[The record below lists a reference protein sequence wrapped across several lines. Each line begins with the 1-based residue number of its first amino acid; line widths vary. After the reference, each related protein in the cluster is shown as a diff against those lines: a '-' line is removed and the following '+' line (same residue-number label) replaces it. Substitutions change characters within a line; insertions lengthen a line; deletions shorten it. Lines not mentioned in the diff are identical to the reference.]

1 MVDGGHGFLLSGCAS
16 YCTVWTVQD
25 SSPGDVIFI
34 ARLTRMTATER
45 STRDRLLDAFETL
58 LVTAGSRS
66 ATLDA
71 VAAQAETSKGGLLYH
86 FHSKD
91 ELVEGMLDRL
101 RTQGAADAARMK
113 TAKLG
118 PVDYY
123 LKTSINSGSDFDR
136 ALIAAARIAQENDSR
151 AAAALADLRDA
162 WFTVLADHLDDE
174 ALARTIQLIGDG
186 LYFDDT
192 TGLSEKSAVKH
203 VRTILKRLDVLP

>member
-1 MVDGGHGFLLSGCAS
+1 
-16 YCTVWTVQD
+16 
-25 SSPGDVIFI
+25 VIFI
-34 ARLTRMTATER
+34 ARLTAMTAPER

-91 ELVEGMLDRL
+91 ELVEGMLERL

-113 TAKLG
+113 TSRLG

-123 LKTSINSGSDFDR
+123 LKTSVNSGSDFDR
-136 ALIAAARIAQENDSR
+136 ALVAAGRIAQESDSR
-151 AAAALADLRDA
+151 ATAALADLREG
-162 WFTVLADHLDDE
+162 WFTVLAEHLEDE

-192 TGLSEKSAVKH
+192 TGLAEKSAVKH
-203 VRTILKRLDVLP
+203 VRTILKRLDVL